1 MLKDNAE
8 LDLLVMDSLGI
19 DFRTSFEIAKEL
31 QIDENIVIEVLH
43 FLINE
48 HEFAIDKKGTSYKI
62 ASEDDESL
70 EFEDE

>member
-8 LDLLVMDSLGI
+8 LDLLIMDSL
-19 DFRTSFEIAKEL
+19 DTSFRPASEIAKEL
-31 QIDENIVIEVLH
+31 QLNEDTVVEVLH

-48 HEFAIDKKGTSYKI
+48 QGFAIDKKGTSYKI
-62 ASEDDESL
+62 ANEDDESL